1 MNIVLEAKECTEEEE
16 GEGGGR
22 DITRRKVIIRE
33 KIKKRGRMKENIGV
47 NLEITQRTKRRNGE
61 DPKRESTSFQLK
73 W

>member
-1 MNIVLEAKECTEEEE
+1 MSIVLEAKECTEEEE

-47 NLEITQRTKRRNGE
+47 NLEIT
-61 DPKRESTSFQLK
+61 REQ
-73 W
+73 